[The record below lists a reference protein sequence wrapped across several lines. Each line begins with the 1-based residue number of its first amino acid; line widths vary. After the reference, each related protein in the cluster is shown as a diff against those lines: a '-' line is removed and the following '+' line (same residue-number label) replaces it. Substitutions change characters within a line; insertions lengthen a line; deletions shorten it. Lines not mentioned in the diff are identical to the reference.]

1 MTEEK
6 SMRKLTAIFYA
17 DVKGYSRLMR
27 NDEAA
32 TVETLKRYSIIMAD
46 LIRQHSGKV
55 VDASG
60 DSLLAEFASVVDAVR
75 CGVEVQQALKTKN
88 AELPESRKM
97 LFRIGINLGDV
108 MVAGDRIYGDGIN
121 IAARIESLA
130 EPGGLSISRSAYD
143 QVKHKLPLSFE
154 YSGEQMVKNIDE
166 PVRVY
171 RIILTPRAAGKADGE
186 TRVDKVKRRPILVA
200 ALVATIFLASAL
212 WFLLESRTD
221 KGKDGS
227 SAEQTSHLPSGKPSI
242 AVLPFKNL
250 SGDPEQEYFS
260 DGITNDII
268 TDLSKFHDLLV
279 IASNT
284 VFTFKG
290 KHVKIQDV
298 GSQLGVR
305 YVLEGSVQKA
315 VDQVRIN
322 VQLIDAD
329 TEHHL
334 WADRFDRSIEDLF
347 AVQSEIVKHIVTR
360 LAVKIDTVE
369 RKRVLNKEAK
379 NFEVYDYVLRGRDH
393 LIRDTRSD
401 IIKARRMF
409 EKAIDY
415 DPSFAS
421 AYALLGDSYIQ
432 SVRYGYTGFPNQA
445 LQRAE
450 ELAGKALQIDKDNV
464 EARNV
469 LGEMY
474 IYKKQYYRA
483 VSELEKAIELNPN
496 AARSYRAYGWALV
509 WSGQPQKAID
519 PLKSALRVDPD
530 YGSGGAYLFLGTA
543 YYLTDQYER
552 AIRILEKGIGKVP
565 GFSGS
570 YILLAAVY
578 ADAGRSADA
587 ARTAE
592 QVRRKDPFF
601 KIDTFGSAFENHAH
615 REKIVAGLRKA
626 GLE

>member
-6 SMRKLTAIFYA
+6 TMRKLTAIFYA

-32 TVETLKRYSIIMAD
+32 TVETLKQYRSIMAGF
-46 LIRQHSGKV
+46 IRQHNGKV

-75 CGVEVQQALKTKN
+75 CAVEVQQALKIKN
-88 AELPESRKM
+88 TELPETRKM

-108 MVAGDRIYGDGIN
+108 MVEGDRIYGDGIN

-143 QVKHKLPLSFE
+143 QVKNKLPLSFE
-154 YSGEQMVKNIDE
+154 YSGEQMVKNIEE

-171 RIILTPRAAGKADGE
+171 RVILTPWAAGKADGKK
-186 TRVDKVKRRPILVA
+186 RDGKVKRRPILVA
-200 ALVATIFLASAL
+200 AVIVTVFLTAAL

-221 KGKDGS
+221 SVKDSTSTG
-227 SAEQTSHLPSGKPSI
+227 QTSHLTSGKPSI

-260 DGITNDII
+260 DGVTNDII

-290 KHVKIQDV
+290 KNVKVQEV
-298 GSQLGVR
+298 GRQLAVR

-315 VDQVRIN
+315 ADQVRIN

-369 RKRVLNKEAK
+369 RKRVRRKEAK
-379 NFEVYDYVLRGRDH
+379 NFEVYDYILRGRDH
-393 LIRDTRSD
+393 LSRPTRSD
-401 IIKARRMF
+401 NIQARRMF
-409 EKAIDY
+409 EKALEY

-421 AYALLGDSYIQ
+421 AYALLGRAYMDS
-432 SVRYGYTGFPNQA
+432 VTNGYTEFPDQA
-445 LQRAE
+445 LRRAE
-450 ELAGKALQIDKDNV
+450 EFAAKALQIDKDNV

-469 LGEMY
+469 LGLMY
-474 IYKKQYYRA
+474 IFKKQYHLA

-496 AARSYRAYGWALV
+496 AARSYRSYGWVLV
-509 WSGQPQKAID
+509 WSGQPQKAIE
-519 PLKSALRVDPD
+519 PLETGLRIDPD
-530 YGSGGAYLFLGTA
+530 YGGSGAYLFLGIA
-543 YYLTDQYER
+543 YYLTDQNEP
-552 AIRILEKGIGKVP
+552 AIRILQKGIGKVP
-565 GFSGS
+565 GFSGL
-570 YILLAAVY
+570 YIILAAVY
-578 ADAGRSADA
+578 ADSGRSADA
-587 ARTAE
+587 IRTAE

-601 KIDTFGSAFENHAH
+601 KIDTFGSVFQNKDH